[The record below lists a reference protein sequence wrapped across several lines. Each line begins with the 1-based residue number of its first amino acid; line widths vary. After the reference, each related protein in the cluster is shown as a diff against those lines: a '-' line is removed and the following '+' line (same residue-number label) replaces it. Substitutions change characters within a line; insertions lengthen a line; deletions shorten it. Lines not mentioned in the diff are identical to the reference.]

1 MKYEVRD
8 DARQEIIQ
16 KQDEIFEMKKTRH
29 NAARQEVYRW
39 DRLRNEL
46 EEKIERHKQSTT
58 KKGAKFSDE
67 EEEEEKKND
76 NDEDLLVED
85 DHDNT
90 SMEEEDEETVLPK
103 KKLLKEV
110 QSSLDEDS
118 DDDDEPPSYDYADE
132 PSNKGIAKLADDIGN
147 DMDDDED
154 SM

>member
-1 MKYEVRD
+1 LEFMKYEVRD

-58 KKGAKFSDE
+58 KKS
-67 EEEEEKKND
+67 
-76 NDEDLLVED
+76 EDLLVED
-85 DHDNT
+85 DHDN
-90 SMEEEDEETVLPK
+90 SSVEEEDEETILPK
-103 KKLLKEV
+103 KQHARQASKV

-132 PSNKGIAKLADDIGN
+132 PSNKGIAKLADDIGM
-147 DMDDDED
+147 DDLDDDED